1 MQREPTTFQNWVA
14 LGWAA
19 IIQLE
24 RDWNCKYGRK
34 HTLVRNLLHKI
45 SIKFI
50 NFQIPIYKCA
60 QVLWLN
66 YFSAQHSNRKVM
78 Q

>member
-24 RDWNCKYGRK
+24 RDWDCKCGRK
-34 HTLVRNLLHKI
+34 HTFIRDLSHKI